1 MSLIYKLCH
10 RADWEL
16 PENIHFYS
24 GSAKD
29 RADGFLHFST
39 AAQLPGTLAR
49 YYADADELILVAVDA
64 EALGPALKFEPS
76 RDGMLFPH
84 LYAPLTYD
92 SVKWVQF
99 LKRNSAGEFVLPDR
113 AK

>member
-1 MSLIYKLCH
+1 VSLIYKLCH
-10 RADWEL
+10 RSDWEL
-16 PENIHFYS
+16 AENIHVYS

-39 AAQLPGTLAR
+39 AEQLPGTLAR
-49 YYADADELILVAVDA
+49 YYADADDLILVAVDA
-64 EALGPALKFEPS
+64 ESLGPALKFEPS

-84 LYAPLTYD
+84 LYGPLTYD
-92 SVKWVQF
+92 TVKWVQF
-99 LKRNSAGEFVLPDR
+99 LKRNAAGEFVLPDR